1 MWPLPLS
8 VPQLDEGERGHLEA
22 NVFWTGATVCQATSG
37 LVYEASGTRGG
48 CWGSAWALLSASVRA
63 CPVLTPSS
71 PPSHG
76 PCLFVPSDSRDS
88 AGRPTESAAEALG
101 LYE

>member
-1 MWPLPLS
+1 MRPLPLS
-8 VPQLDEGERGHLEA
+8 VPQLKGQREGTARSKHFWRGA
-22 NVFWTGATVCQATSG
+22 MVCQATSG
-37 LVYEASGTRGG
+37 LLYEASGTRGG